1 VYAGAAILHPRLF
14 AEAQSG
20 AFSLNALFDRAIDAG
35 RLFGVRLDGLWLH
48 VGTPDAIAEAELT
61 IADSAA

>member
-1 VYAGAAILHPRLF
+1 M
-14 AEAQSG
+14 E
-20 AFSLNALFDRAIDAG
+20 AG

-48 VGTPDAIAEAELT
+48 IGTPEAIGEAETT